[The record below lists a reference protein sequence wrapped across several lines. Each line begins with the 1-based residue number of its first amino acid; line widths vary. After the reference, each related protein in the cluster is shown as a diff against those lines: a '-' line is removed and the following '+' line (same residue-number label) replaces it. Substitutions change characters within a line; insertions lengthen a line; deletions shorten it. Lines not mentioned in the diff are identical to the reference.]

1 MKEEGKESSPEYYF
15 KEKYAS
21 EVMTDTI
28 SDGFCV
34 DNSCQNLTDISN
46 FWSIQA
52 YCMHHYERVKDIAS
66 RDIWYQL

>member
-21 EVMTDTI
+21 DTI
-28 SDGFCV
+28 SDGFCMG
-34 DNSCQNLTDISN
+34 NGCQNLTDISN
-46 FWSIQA
+46 YWSIQA
-52 YCMHHYERVKDIAS
+52 YCMHHYERVKDSAS